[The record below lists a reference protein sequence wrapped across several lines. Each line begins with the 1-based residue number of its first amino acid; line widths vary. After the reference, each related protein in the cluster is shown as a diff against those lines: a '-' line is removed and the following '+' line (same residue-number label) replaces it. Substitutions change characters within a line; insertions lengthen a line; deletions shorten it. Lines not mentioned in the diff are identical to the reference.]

1 MSNKTYKCAYKG
13 CKHSSC
19 ELSQEEAVKVNT
31 RYMHSDCA
39 IKSEYLVKTRDLYFE
54 KVSNTVVVK
63 TLVKVIKSII
73 DDKNVDPQYLYF
85 ALDYAISNKI
95 PIRSP
100 YGLHYLIDN
109 ATIKKAWEKK
119 KATEIARKIRE
130 EVESTE
136 PEMPIVHNSFNYS
149 VEKNI
154 GFGGIFGGK

>member
-1 MSNKTYKCAYKG
+1 M
-13 CKHSSC
+13 
-19 ELSQEEAVKVNT
+19 
-31 RYMHSDCA
+31 
-39 IKSEYLVKTRDLYFE
+39 
-54 KVSNTVVVK
+54 
-63 TLVKVIKSII
+63 
-73 DDKNVDPQYLYF
+73 YLYF

-109 ATIKKAWEKK
+109 ATVKKAWEKK

-149 VEKNI
+149 VERNI